1 MRANWVVFELG
12 SKVKPCWIDRVHVA
26 PLFVWL
32 CRYESHGNEVTN
44 RVASA
49 AFALPHSAAVT
60 QHHERAMLLMIA
72 ATLLLPSID
81 AIAKYLSASIGAGQ
95 VTWSRFLFQSL
106 FMLPLAWRVWG
117 RSPSPNLLVNAL
129 RGVLLAGA
137 TLLFF
142 AALKYLPIADA
153 ISIFFIEPLLLTL
166 LSALLLGEQVGWR
179 RVSAVLVGLGGAALV
194 IQPNF
199 ANAGTPA
206 LYPLGAATCF
216 AFYLVLTRKFAQRE
230 APELMQFLAGLA
242 GLAVMSLAL
251 AVGTQIDVPTLN
263 VATPTHA
270 QWSWLALLGLIATIG
285 HLLMVAAFARANA
298 SLLAPFQYV
307 ELVSATILGFVVFGD
322 FPEPATW
329 LGVAVIVGSGLYVF
343 HRERVVKQ

>member
-1 MRANWVVFELG
+1 
-12 SKVKPCWIDRVHVA
+12 
-26 PLFVWL
+26 
-32 CRYESHGNEVTN
+32 
-44 RVASA
+44 
-49 AFALPHSAAVT
+49 
-60 QHHERAMLLMIA
+60 MIA
-72 ATLLLPSID
+72 ATLLLPGID

-95 VTWSRFLFQSL
+95 VTWSRFFFQSL
-106 FMLPLAWRVWG
+106 LLAPLAWRVWG
-117 RSPSPNLLVNAL
+117 RSPTPDLLVNGL
-129 RGVLLAGA
+129 RGILLAGA

-142 AALKYLPIADA
+142 AALKDLPIADA
-153 ISIFFIEPLLLTL
+153 ISIFFVEPLLLTL

-179 RVSAVLVGLGGAALV
+179 RLSAVLLGLGGAALV

-230 APELMQFLAGLA
+230 APEIMQFLAGLA
-242 GLAVMSLAL
+242 GLGVMSLAL
-251 AVGTQIDVPTLN
+251 AAGTQ
-263 VATPTHA
+263 VALPALHITTPTPV
-270 QWSWLALLGLIATIG
+270 QWGWLALLGLIATIG

-307 ELVSATILGFVVFGD
+307 ELVSATILGLVVFAD

-329 LGVAVIVGSGLYVF
+329 SGVTIIVGSGLYVF
-343 HRERVVKQ
+343 HRERVLRHEPGA